1 MTIKKLLQVSYVVA
15 LSAVCLLGQ
24 TVSSGLQG
32 TVLDPANAVIP
43 GATVTLT
50 SSDMGTTRVTTTD
63 GTGLFRFLDLAPGT
77 YSVTVKAAGFK
88 GFTESTIVVAAN
100 ETRDAGR
107 FMLTIGSGADTITV
121 TAEAAAIQLA
131 SSEKATAIDG
141 GQLSNV
147 TLRGRDIFG
156 YLKLV
161 PGVIDNSYG
170 TTNAGN
176 RDVTSPNAIRGI
188 TINGNTSALNFT
200 VDGISDMDT
209 GSNSTI
215 HYEPNADAV
224 QEMKVLSSN
233 YQAEFGRNSGGTIT
247 VVTKNGTSQFHGSL
261 VWNHRNE
268 GLNANLW
275 QNDRNGRNAAG
286 VPNSYISPYRFNVET
301 YTIGGPIYIPHHF
314 NSNKNKLFFFWSQE
328 YTGQFVTGG
337 TQTKYTPTALERQG
351 NFSQSFQNNGTLT
364 AINDPTTGAPFPGNI
379 IPASRITPLGQA
391 MLNFFPLPNFA
402 GAGSQANIVNYTEA
416 ASATHPRRNDV
427 LRVDVN
433 PTNKLSGYF
442 RYINDHDDM
451 IALYQGT

>member
-170 TTNAGN
+170 TTAL
-176 RDVTSPNAIRGI
+176 RQ
-188 TINGNTSALNFT
+188 SA
-200 VDGISDMDT
+200 
-209 GSNSTI
+209 
-215 HYEPNADAV
+215 
-224 QEMKVLSSN
+224 
-233 YQAEFGRNSGGTIT
+233 R
-247 VVTKNGTSQFHGSL
+247 
-261 VWNHRNE
+261 
-268 GLNANLW
+268 
-275 QNDRNGRNAAG
+275 
-286 VPNSYISPYRFNVET
+286 
-301 YTIGGPIYIPHHF
+301 
-314 NSNKNKLFFFWSQE
+314 
-328 YTGQFVTGG
+328 
-337 TQTKYTPTALERQG
+337 
-351 NFSQSFQNNGTLT
+351 
-364 AINDPTTGAPFPGNI
+364 
-379 IPASRITPLGQA
+379 AS
-391 MLNFFPLPNFA
+391 
-402 GAGSQANIVNYTEA
+402 
-416 ASATHPRRNDV
+416 
-427 LRVDVN
+427 
-433 PTNKLSGYF
+433 
-442 RYINDHDDM
+442 
-451 IALYQGT
+451 